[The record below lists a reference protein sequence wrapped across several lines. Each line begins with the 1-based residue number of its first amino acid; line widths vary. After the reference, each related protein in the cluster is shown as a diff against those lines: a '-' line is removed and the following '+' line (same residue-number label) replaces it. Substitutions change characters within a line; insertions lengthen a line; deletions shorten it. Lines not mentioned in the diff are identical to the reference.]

1 MYSLML
7 VDDEDEVREGIMKK
21 TDWAACGFRP
31 LGAYDNGRDAAEA
44 LESLRPDVLI
54 TDICMPFMDGLE
66 LSRYAAE
73 RCRDTKIV
81 IITGYEEFD
90 YAKQAIKLRVSE
102 YLLKPING
110 REFTAF
116 LGRLKAELD
125 EERASRENLCAIRQ
139 QLNQSLPL
147 LKERFLER
155 LSTSVMKK
163 EEIERKL
170 DYFQLPLRGPAFLSL
185 AADIDPRVI
194 PQTQGSQTNPDAGA
208 DIELL
213 HFAVFNIF
221 QEIFEKE
228 NGGAVFRTR
237 DDKIGVL
244 LSGTP
249 EGVGPLAQTLAGHT
263 AYSVE
268 KYLKLTLTI
277 GMGRACPAWTQIPE
291 SFREACSALDYRLLL
306 GSNRILC
313 ISDVE
318 RGSSL
323 HSMAYLEWEKKL
335 LSALKRGKGN
345 QISGVLSAWLEEWR
359 SAGLPV
365 EKCYSMLHRLLVA
378 LMNWVAETGFEEA
391 EVFGEDPFKEMRAIR
406 TLDQLKLWLEG
417 LCHRV
422 ICSLGEKR
430 SIQAESQMRLAEAYI
445 KEQYA
450 DENLAL
456 QGVCQHIYMSTSYF
470 SALFKQHTGLT
481 FVEYLTRL
489 RIDKAKE
496 LLAATGLKAY
506 DIASRVGYPDPQ
518 YFSVIFKRHTGMTP
532 KEFRSR
538 TQAGETE

>member
-1 MYSLML
+1 MYSLLL
-7 VDDEDEVREGIMKK
+7 VDDEDEVREGIMEK
-21 TDWAACGFRP
+21 TDWAACGFRL

-44 LESLRPDVLI
+44 LEWLRPDVLI

-73 RCRDTKIV
+73 QCRDTKIV

-90 YAKQAIKLRVSE
+90 YAKEAIKLKVNE
-102 YLLKPING
+102 YLLKPINS
-110 REFTAF
+110 REFMEF
-116 LGRLKAELD
+116 LGRLKTELD
-125 EERASRENLCAIRQ
+125 EQRAARENLSVIRQ

-155 LSTSVMKK
+155 LSTSVLKK
-163 EEIERKL
+163 EEMSRKL
-170 DYFQLPLRGPAFLSL
+170 DYFQLPLPGPAFLSM
-185 AADIDPRVI
+185 AADIDSW
-194 PQTQGSQTNPDAGA
+194 QTAQPAGA
-208 DIELL
+208 VDAAGSDIELL

-228 NGGAVFRTR
+228 SGGAVFRTR
-237 DDKIGVL
+237 DDRIGVL
-244 LSGTP
+244 LCGTP
-249 EGVGPLAQTLAGHT
+249 EEVGPLAQALASHT

-268 KYLKLTLTI
+268 KYLKLTLSI
-277 GMGRACPAWTQIPE
+277 GIGRACSAPAQIPQ
-291 SFREACSALDYRLLL
+291 SFREACSALEYRLLL

-318 RGSSL
+318 QGTSI
-323 HSMAYLEWEKKL
+323 HSMEYLEWEKKL
-335 LSALKRGKGN
+335 LSALKMGKGN
-345 QISGVLSAWLEEWR
+345 QVSSVLSAWLEEWR

-365 EKCYSMLHRLLVA
+365 EKCYSMLYKFLVA
-378 LMNWVAETGFEEA
+378 LMNWVAETGCEEA
-391 EVFGEDPFKEMRAIR
+391 EVFGGDPFKEMRAVR

-422 ICSLGEKR
+422 VCYLGEKR
-430 SIQAESQMRLAEAYI
+430 SIETQSQMRLAEAYI
-445 KEQYA
+445 KEHYV

-456 QGVCQHIYMSTSYF
+456 QHVCDHIYMSTSYF
-470 SALFKQHTGLT
+470 SVCFKQHTGLT

-518 YFSVIFKRHTGMTP
+518 YFSVIFKRHTGRTP

-538 TQAGETE
+538 AAAGETV